1 MIAQPLKPQKR
12 YDHPRSEVIHMKMSS
27 ILCSSPGAGENEE
40 IGFEDW
46 GINSNVNMF

>member
-1 MIAQPLKPQKR
+1 MRTIPPKPKE
-12 YDHPRSEVIHMKMSS
+12 YCPPRSEGINMDMSS